1 MDWAQPAT
9 IFVLIMSYLWAFRY
23 THPWF
28 WIVIVGAMLLS
39 HAVRRET
46 PSALGFRMS
55 DFRQCARQLA
65 PPVALLGLT
74 FAAAGLLCG
83 TIRRIATGD
92 ALAAWALYLPWG
104 VAQQYALNGYFLNRL
119 ERASSPRTAAALA
132 TMLFSLV
139 HLPNWFLMPVT
150 LAGGACCTYIY
161 RRFGNLYALGMA
173 HGTLGFL
180 LYLVVPDSISH
191 HLRVGWGW
199 FT

>member
-1 MDWAQPAT
+1 M
-9 IFVLIMSYLWAFRY
+9 FGLIMSYIWVVRY

-28 WIVIVGAMLLS
+28 WIAIVGAMVLS
-39 HAVRRET
+39 HALHGET
-46 PSALGFRMS
+46 PAALGFRVS

-65 PPVALLGLT
+65 PPVAALGLLFVAGGLLG
-74 FAAAGLLCG
+74 G
-83 TIRRIATGD
+83 TVRRIATGD
-92 ALAAWALYLPWG
+92 ALASWAVYLPWG

-119 ERASSPRTAAALA
+119 ERASSPRTSAVLA
-132 TMLFSLV
+132 TILFSLA

-150 LAGGACCTYIY
+150 LAGGACCTHLY
-161 RRFGNLYALGMA
+161 RRWRNLWALGLA

-199 FT
+199 FH